1 MSQTEIRSVLVPITD
16 AELLLPNASIAEIV
30 GYSRPEPIEQAPA
43 WLLGNILWHGWQVP
57 VVSFGMLIEQEASE
71 DREGARICI
80 TKALTSNERM
90 PYIGILAQG
99 FPRLVTV
106 TESSLSEVPDSSIH
120 MATAGKA
127 IIGDREAWIPELDR
141 VGQLVAHAAFGT
153 LPLAGV

>member
-1 MSQTEIRSVLVPITD
+1 MSETEIRSVLVPITD

-30 GYSRPEPIEQAPA
+30 GYTRPEPIEQAPE
-43 WLLGNILWHGWQVP
+43 WLLGNIVWHGWQVP
-57 VVSFGMLIEQEASE
+57 VASFGMLIEQVASE

-106 TESSLSEVPDSSIH
+106 TEASLSEVPDSSTHI
-120 MATAGKA
+120 AIAGKA
-127 IIGDREAWIPELDR
+127 IIGDREAWVPDLDR
-141 VGQLVAHAAFGT
+141 IGQLVAHAAFGA
-153 LPLAGV
+153 LPISG